1 MNGNAGNPR
10 FFLQIRQKN
19 ANFSTPNRDKIEGN
33 GMKFFVF
40 RLRPTLFAAGLAL
53 LLGVS
58 AGTAYAAGAEEVYW
72 SGARSLPVY
81 SVEREDNKVALTFDC
96 AWGVE
101 HTDAILDC
109 LAEEKVRV
117 TFFAVEFWV
126 EKYPEYV
133 KKIVD
138 AGHEIGT
145 HSATHSYM
153 SRLSEEEIKQELESS
168 SAAIEKAGGKQVD
181 LFRAPYGDYDDLLI
195 DTANAMGL
203 LPVQWDV
210 DSLDWKDLSAS
221 DIAARITERTKSG
234 SIILMHNNGLHTAE
248 ALPIILS
255 ALRAKGFSFVPV
267 GELVYRE
274 NYTIDASG
282 RQIPKNTA

>member
-1 MNGNAGNPR
+1 
-10 FFLQIRQKN
+10 
-19 ANFSTPNRDKIEGN
+19 
-33 GMKFFVF
+33 MKFFVF
-40 RLRPTLFAAGLAL
+40 RIKTVALAL
-53 LLGVS
+53 GLTALVASS
-58 AGTAYAAGAEEVYW
+58 AGVAHLAGAAEVYW
-72 SGARSLPVY
+72 SGSRSLPVY
-81 SVEREDNKVALTFDC
+81 CVEREDNKIALTFDC
-96 AWGVE
+96 AWGVDY
-101 HTDAILDC
+101 TDEILSC
-109 LAEEKVRV
+109 LAEEKAHV
-117 TFFAVEFWV
+117 TFFAVQFWV

-133 KKIVD
+133 KKIAD

-153 SRLSEEEIKQELESS
+153 SRLSEEEIRKELASS
-168 SAAIEKAGGKQVD
+168 SEAISAACGKTVD

-195 DTANAMGL
+195 DTSNAMGL

-221 DIAARITERTKSG
+221 DIAARIVERTKSG

-255 ALRAKGFSFVPV
+255 TLRAKGFEFVPV

-274 NYTIDASG
+274 NYTIDPTG
-282 RQIPKNTA
+282 KQIPKNAA